1 MQLGAKL
8 KEYADR
14 IGELIRGRPRLVW
27 LSMGGLLL
35 VLLLCLM
42 AVLLGM
48 NHRESSAADSS
59 RALAESFSPLRIP
72 PEELFLPDEPDF
84 LPPIVPE
91 RPPRESW
98 TAEDALPFWTDPGE
112 KDSPRWRDRI
122 NSVIDELMERV
133 P

>member
-1 MQLGAKL
+1 MRLGVKV

-14 IGELIRGRPRLVW
+14 IGEFIRRWPRLVW
-27 LSMGGLLL
+27 LSIGGGLLL
-35 VLLLCLM
+35 LLIALI

-48 NHRESSAADSS
+48 DHTDKAASASAQ
-59 RALAESFSPLRIP
+59 ALAGTFSPLPLP

-84 LPPIVPE
+84 LPEVLLE

-98 TAEDALPFWTDPGE
+98 TAEEALPFWTDPEE
-112 KDSPRWRDRI
+112 KYSARWRDRAKA
-122 NSVIDELMERV
+122 VIDELMERV